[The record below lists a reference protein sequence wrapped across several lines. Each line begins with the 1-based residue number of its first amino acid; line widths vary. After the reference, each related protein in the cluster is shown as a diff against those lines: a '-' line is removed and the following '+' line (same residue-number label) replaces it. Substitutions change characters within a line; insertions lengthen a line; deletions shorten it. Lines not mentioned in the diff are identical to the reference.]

1 VEKPTRRKRHRPV
14 ADGDLAG
21 AQRTQRGTVPGRLAT
36 DAEARRRAR
45 ERAGSDDY

>member
-1 VEKPTRRKRHRPV
+1 VEKPTRRKRHRP
-14 ADGDLAG
+14 AAESELSGT
-21 AQRTQRGTVPGRLAT
+21 QRTPRGTVPGRLAT